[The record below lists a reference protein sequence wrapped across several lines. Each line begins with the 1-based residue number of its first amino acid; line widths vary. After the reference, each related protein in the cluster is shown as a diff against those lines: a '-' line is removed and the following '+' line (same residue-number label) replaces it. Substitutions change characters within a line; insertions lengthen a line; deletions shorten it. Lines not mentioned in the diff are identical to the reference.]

1 MNSVELLKYASP
13 RIINLNGSYCARF
26 NNTSDPLLIFDDWQF
41 LTVFYLS
48 EYIKLK
54 YNERIIF
61 ESSGKFVRRLYQ
73 SLIDGRED
81 GDALVEL
88 RRVTRDDVVLKIWH
102 VKIRQRQA
110 TPKGLLVNCLLP
122 ID

>member
-13 RIINLNGSYCARF
+13 RIINLKGSYYARF

-88 RRVTRDDVVLKIWH
+88 RRVTRDDVVLKI
-102 VKIRQRQA
+102 
-110 TPKGLLVNCLLP
+110 
-122 ID
+122 